1 MKLTPS
7 MYDSESSSSYSDDS
21 GYEEEFRPITPA
33 LNQSSPSFVMASEVD
48 WTRHF
53 LEIMEKIES
62 NRADFVDYNKLSNLA
77 NNFLEVAKSYG
88 KIIISEE
95 ALPPEKKTIKPTNIG
110 GIAGGQ
116 KFRVQNIIF
125 KVSGYKG
132 VTNNCVVC
140 VGLAELLWGMFC
152 IWEL

>member
-7 MYDSESSSSYSDDS
+7 MYDSESNSSYSDDS
-21 GYEEEFRPITPA
+21 GYDEDFRP
-33 LNQSSPSFVMASEVD
+33 LSQSGFVTSYQID
-48 WTRHF
+48 WTKDF

-62 NRADFVDYNKLSNLA
+62 NRADFLDYTKLSHLA

-110 GIAGGQ
+110 GVAG
-116 KFRVQNIIF
+116 
-125 KVSGYKG
+125 
-132 VTNNCVVC
+132 T
-140 VGLAELLWGMFC
+140 
-152 IWEL
+152 